1 MEPHSP
7 EQDVKIVVTGPYN
20 AGKSEFVQRF
30 GIKPINVA
38 VNGTTV
44 GLDFTHEMIDNFHV
58 HIFGT
63 PGQDHFKDVQQCVAR
78 GASGVILVL
87 DSTDP
92 STFAQVDQLTKRIK
106 AVCGR
111 VPLVICANKQD
122 KDGALP
128 PDRIKQMLGFKG
140 KVIGSSALHGEG
152 TKTTLVEVLKQIRR
166 ADDYYSYK

>member
-7 EQDVKIVVTGPYN
+7 DQDIKIVVTGPYN

-30 GIKPINVA
+30 GNRPMNVA

-44 GLDFTHEMIDNFHV
+44 GMDFTHEMVENYHV

-78 GASGVILVL
+78 GASGIIMIV

-92 STFAQVDQLTKRIK
+92 ATFGQVEILTKRLR
-106 AVCGR
+106 AVVGR
-111 VPLVICANKQD
+111 VPIIICANKQD
-122 KDGALP
+122 KDGALS
-128 PDRIKQMLGFKG
+128 PDKIKQMIDFKG
-140 KVIGSSALHGEG
+140 KVIGTSAINGEG
-152 TKTTLVEVLKQIRR
+152 TKTTLVEVLKQIKSERGM
-166 ADDYYSYK
+166 

>member
-1 MEPHSP
+1 MEPHNP
-7 EQDVKIVVTGPYN
+7 NQDIKIVVTGPYN

-30 GIKPINVA
+30 GTKPINVA

-44 GLDFTHEMIDNFHV
+44 GLDFTHEIIDNYHV

-78 GASGVILVL
+78 GASGIIMVI

-92 STFAQVDQLTKRIK
+92 STFTQVEALSKRIK

-111 VPLVICANKQD
+111 VPLVVCANKQD
-122 KDGALP
+122 KDGAIS
-128 PDRIKQMLGFKG
+128 PDRIKQMIGFKG
-140 KVIGSSALHGEG
+140 KVIGTSALRGEG
-152 TKTTLVEVLKQIRR
+152 TKTTISEVLKQIR
-166 ADDYYSYK
+166 KGQ

>member
-1 MEPHSP
+1 MNPHSLD
-7 EQDVKIVVTGPYN
+7 QDIKIVVTGPYN
-20 AGKSEFVQRF
+20 AGKSEFVQKF
-30 GIKPINVA
+30 GTKPINVE

-44 GLDFTHEMIDNFHV
+44 GLDFTHDKIDNYHV

-78 GASGVILVL
+78 GASGIIMVV

-92 STFAQVDQLTKRIK
+92 ATFSQVEALTKRIK

-111 VPLVICANKQD
+111 VPIIICANKQD
-122 KDGALP
+122 KNGALE

-140 KVIGSSALHGEG
+140 KVIGTSALHGEG
-152 TKTTLVEVLKQIRR
+152 TKVSLVEILKQIERE
-166 ADDYYSYK
+166 KQ

>member
-1 MEPHSP
+1 MEPHSRD
-7 EQDVKIVVTGPYN
+7 QDIKIVVTGPYN
-20 AGKSEFVQRF
+20 AGKSEFVSRF
-30 GIKPINVA
+30 GSKPINVA

-44 GLDFTHEMIDNFHV
+44 GLDFTHEMIDDYHV

-78 GASGVILVL
+78 GASGIVMVI

-92 STFAQVDQLTKRIK
+92 TTFSQIESLTKRIK

-122 KDGALP
+122 KDGAITP
-128 PDRIKQMLGFKG
+128 ERIKQMLGFKG
-140 KVIGSSALHGEG
+140 KVIGTSALHGEG
-152 TKTTLVEVLKQIRR
+152 TKTTLVEVLKQIKN
-166 ADDYYSYK
+166 AQD

>member
-1 MEPHSP
+1 MVDKIMEPHSP

-63 PGQDHFKDVQQCVAR
+63 PGQDHFRDVQQCVAR

-92 STFAQVDQLTKRIK
+92 STFAQVEQLTKRIK

-128 PDRIKQMLGFKG
+128 PERIKQMIGFKG
-140 KVIGSSALHGEG
+140 KVIGSSALKGEG
-152 TKTTLVEVLKQIRR
+152 TRTTLVEVLKQIRK
-166 ADDYYSYK
+166 AEE

>member
-20 AGKSEFVQRF
+20 AGKSEFVGKF

-44 GLDFTHEMIDNFHV
+44 GLDFTHEMVDGYHV
-58 HIFGT
+58 HLFGT

-78 GASGVILVL
+78 GASGIIMVI

-92 STFAQVDQLTKRIK
+92 TSFAQVEALTKRIK

-111 VPLVICANKQD
+111 VPLVISANKQD
-122 KDGALP
+122 KDGAIP
-128 PDRIKQMLGFKG
+128 PERIKQMIGFKG
-140 KVIGSSALHGEG
+140 KIIGTSAIRGEG
-152 TKTTLVEVLKQIRR
+152 TKTTLNEVLKQIKNERGQ
-166 ADDYYSYK
+166 

>member
-1 MEPHSP
+1 MEQHSP
-7 EQDVKIVVTGPYN
+7 EEDIKIVVTGPYN

-30 GIKPINVA
+30 GTKPMNVA
-38 VNGTTV
+38 INGTTV
-44 GLDFTHEMIDNFHV
+44 GLDFTHEMIENYHV

-78 GASGVILVL
+78 GASGIIMVI

-92 STFAQVDQLTKRIK
+92 STFSQVEALTKRIK

-122 KDGALP
+122 KSGAITP
-128 PDRIKQMLGFKG
+128 EKIKQMLDFKG
-140 KVIGSSALHGEG
+140 KVIGTSALRGEG
-152 TKTTLVEVLKQIRR
+152 TKTTLVEVLKQIKQERG
-166 ADDYYSYK
+166 

>member
-1 MEPHSP
+1 MVDKIMEPHSP

-63 PGQDHFKDVQQCVAR
+63 PGQDHFRDVQQCVAR

-92 STFAQVDQLTKRIK
+92 STFAQVEQLTKRIK

-128 PDRIKQMLGFKG
+128 PERIKQMIGFKG
-140 KVIGSSALHGEG
+140 KVIGSSALKGEG
-152 TKTTLVEVLKQIRR
+152 TKTTLVEVLKQIRK
-166 ADDYYSYK
+166 AEE

>member
-7 EQDVKIVVTGPYN
+7 NQDVKIVVTGPYN

-30 GIKPINVA
+30 GTKPINVA

-44 GLDFTHEMIDNFHV
+44 GLDFTHEIIEDYHV

-78 GASGVILVL
+78 GASGIIMVI

-92 STFAQVDQLTKRIK
+92 STFIQVEALTKRIK

-111 VPLVICANKQD
+111 VPLVVCANKQD
-122 KDGALP
+122 KDGAIS
-128 PDRIKQMLGFKG
+128 PDRIKQMIGFKG
-140 KVIGSSALHGEG
+140 KVIGTSALRGEG
-152 TKTTLVEVLKQIRR
+152 TKTTITEVLKQIR
-166 ADDYYSYK
+166 KGQ

>member
-7 EQDVKIVVTGPYN
+7 EQDIKIVVTGPYN

-30 GIKPINVA
+30 GTKPINVA

-44 GLDFTHEMIDNFHV
+44 GLDFTHDMIENFHV

-63 PGQDHFKDVQQCVAR
+63 PGQNHFKDVQQCVAR
-78 GASGVILVL
+78 GASGIIMVI

-92 STFAQVDQLTKRIK
+92 TTFGQVENLTKRIK

-111 VPLVICANKQD
+111 VPLILCANKQD
-122 KDGALP
+122 KQGAIP
-128 PDRIKQMLGFKG
+128 PDRIKQMIGFKG
-140 KVIGSSALHGEG
+140 KVIGTSALKGEG
-152 TKTTLVEVLKQIRR
+152 TKTSLVEVLKQIRKER
-166 ADDYYSYK
+166 GM

>member
-1 MEPHSP
+1 MESRSP
-7 EQDVKIVVTGPYN
+7 EEDIKIVVTGPYN

-30 GIKPINVA
+30 GSKPMNVA

-44 GLDFTHEMIDNFHV
+44 GLDFTHEMIENYHV

-78 GASGVILVL
+78 GASGIIMVI

-92 STFAQVDQLTKRIK
+92 STFSQVEALTKRIK

-122 KDGALP
+122 KSGAITP
-128 PDRIKQMLGFKG
+128 EKIKQMLDFKG
-140 KVIGSSALHGEG
+140 KVIGTSALHGEG
-152 TKTTLVEVLKQIRR
+152 TKTTLIEVLKQIKQERG
-166 ADDYYSYK
+166 

>member
-1 MEPHSP
+1 MFRVEPHSP
-7 EQDVKIVVTGPYN
+7 EQDIKIVVTGPYN

-30 GIKPINVA
+30 GDRPINVA

-44 GLDFTHEMIDNFHV
+44 GMDFSHDMIENYHV

-78 GASGVILVL
+78 GASGIIMVI

-92 STFAQVDQLTKRIK
+92 TTFGQVETLTKRIK

-111 VPLVICANKQD
+111 VPLIVCANKQD
-122 KDGALP
+122 KEGALS
-128 PDRIKQMLGFKG
+128 PDKIKQMIGFKG
-140 KVIGSSALHGEG
+140 KIIGTTATKGEG
-152 TKTTLVEVLKQIRR
+152 TQTSIVEVLKQIR
-166 ADDYYSYK
+166 KEKEMQ

>member
-7 EQDVKIVVTGPYN
+7 DKDIKIVVTGPYN

-30 GIKPINVA
+30 GSKPMNIA

-44 GLDFTHEMIDNFHV
+44 GLDFTHEMVENFHV

-63 PGQDHFKDVQQCVAR
+63 PGQNHFRDVQQCVSR
-78 GASGVILVL
+78 GASGIIMVV

-92 STFAQVDQLTKRIK
+92 ATFSQVETLTKRIK

-111 VPLVICANKQD
+111 VPIIICANKQD
-122 KDGALP
+122 VPGAIP
-128 PDRIKQMLGFKG
+128 ASRVKQMLGFKG
-140 KVIGSSALHGEG
+140 KVIGTSALNGEG
-152 TKTTLVEVLKQIRR
+152 TKTTLVEVLKQIRE
-166 ADDYYSYK
+166 AKEEK

>member
-1 MEPHSP
+1 MESHSP
-7 EQDVKIVVTGPYN
+7 EDDIKIVVTGPYN

-30 GIKPINVA
+30 GSKPINVA

-44 GLDFTHEMIDNFHV
+44 GLDFTHEMIENYHV

-63 PGQDHFKDVQQCVAR
+63 PGQDHFQDVQQCVAR
-78 GASGVILVL
+78 GAMGIIMVI

-92 STFAQVDQLTKRIK
+92 STFSQVEALTKRIK

-122 KDGALP
+122 KDGAIS
-128 PDRIKQMLGFKG
+128 PDRIKQMLDFKG
-140 KVIGSSALHGEG
+140 KVIGTSALHGEG
-152 TKTTLVEVLKQIRR
+152 TKTTLVEVLKQIKQERG
-166 ADDYYSYK
+166 

>member
-44 GLDFTHEMIDNFHV
+44 GLDFTHEMIDDFHV

-63 PGQDHFKDVQQCVAR
+63 PGQDHFKDVQQCVAS
-78 GASGVILVL
+78 GASGIILVL
-87 DSTDP
+87 DSSDP
-92 STFAQVDQLTKRIK
+92 STFAQVEQLTKRIK

-128 PDRIKQMLGFKG
+128 PDRIKQMIGFKG
-140 KVIGSSALHGEG
+140 KVIGSSALKGEG
-152 TKTTLVEVLKQIRR
+152 TKTTLVEVLKQIRK
-166 ADDYYSYK
+166 AEE

>member
-44 GLDFTHEMIDNFHV
+44 GLDFTHEMIDDFHV

-78 GASGVILVL
+78 GASGIILVL
-87 DSTDP
+87 DSSDP
-92 STFAQVDQLTKRIK
+92 STFAQVEQLTKRIK

-128 PDRIKQMLGFKG
+128 PDRIKQMIGFKG
-140 KVIGSSALHGEG
+140 KVIGSSALKGEG
-152 TKTTLVEVLKQIRR
+152 TKTTLVEVLKQIRK
-166 ADDYYSYK
+166 AEE